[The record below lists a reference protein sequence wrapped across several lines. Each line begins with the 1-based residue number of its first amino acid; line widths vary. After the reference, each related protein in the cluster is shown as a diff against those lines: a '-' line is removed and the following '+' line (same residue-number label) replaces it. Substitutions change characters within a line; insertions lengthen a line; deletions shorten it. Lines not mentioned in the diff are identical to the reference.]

1 MARDNFYT
9 PESGRGT
16 TRPLMEDDDLLSPS
30 SEQRDDL
37 LADEL
42 DDELESEPQ
51 FLRASKRVAVRKGS
65 VTRKTAN
72 RLRIIVIAATAVA
85 IFGGVTLSLYHYATT
100 SWRFRVESSDD
111 IETSGLH
118 NVSRAQVM
126 EVMGADIGRNIFK
139 VSLDDRRK
147 QLEDIPWVES
157 ATLMRLLPAKMRIN
171 IVERKPV
178 AFIRVRSKIA
188 LIDGNGVVMEML
200 PRGQTKYSFPV
211 MATTG
216 DEPVSTLAARMKI
229 FSAVAKDLD
238 SDGANYSKELSEVDL
253 TDPDD
258 AKVTVEDPNGAL
270 VVHLGN
276 ANYLDRYKIYVRHIA
291 EWRQQFNKL
300 ESVDLR
306 FNGQVI
312 VNADGRA
319 NTNSAERTKKEVGKH
334 GG

>member
-16 TRPLMEDDDLLSPS
+16 TRPLLEDDEFASSSAQLDEEMHDLPP
-30 SEQRDDL
+30 
-37 LADEL
+37 DEL
-42 DDELESEPQ
+42 DTEPESEPQ
-51 FLRASKRVAVRKGS
+51 FLRATKRVPVRKGS

-72 RLRIIVIAATAVA
+72 RLRIIVIAAGTISVCAAVT
-85 IFGGVTLSLYHYATT
+85 IGLYHYATT
-100 SWRFRVESSDD
+100 SWRFRIESSDD
-111 IETSGLH
+111 IQTTGLQS
-118 NVSRAQVM
+118 VSRTQVM
-126 EVMGADIGRNIFK
+126 EVMGSDIGRNIFR

-147 QLEDIPWVES
+147 QLEEIPWVES
-157 ATLMRLLPAKMRIN
+157 ATLMRLLPDRLRIN
-171 IVERKPV
+171 VTERKPI
-178 AFIRVRSKIA
+178 AFVRLRSKIA
-188 LIDGNGVVMEML
+188 LIDANGVVMDML
-200 PRGQTKYSFPV
+200 PHSPTKYSFPV
-211 MATTG
+211 VATTG

-229 FSAVAKDLD
+229 YSVVIKELD
-238 SDGANYSKELSEVDL
+238 SDGANYSKDLSEVDL

-258 AKVTVEDPNGAL
+258 AKITVEDPNGAL
-270 VVHLGN
+270 IIHLGS

-319 NTNSAERTKKEVGKH
+319 NANGTIADAAQKK
-334 GG
+334 

>member
-16 TRPLMEDDDLLSPS
+16 TRPLIEDDDLASPS
-30 SEQRDDL
+30 SSELTDDL

-42 DDELESEPQ
+42 DNEPESEPQ
-51 FLRASKRVAVRKGS
+51 FLRATKRVPVRKGS

-72 RLRIIVIAATAVA
+72 RLRIIVIAATALA
-85 IFGGVTLSLYHYATT
+85 IFGGVTLGLYRYATT
-100 SWRFRVESSDD
+100 SWRFRIESSDD
-111 IETSGLH
+111 IETAGLH

-147 QLEDIPWVES
+147 QLEEIPWVES
-157 ATLMRLLPAKMRIN
+157 ATLMRLLPAKLRIN

-178 AFIRVRSKIA
+178 AFVRMRSKIS
-188 LIDGNGVVMEML
+188 LIDANGVVMDML
-200 PRGQTKYSFPV
+200 RGQTKYSFPV
-211 MATTG
+211 LATTG

-229 FSAVAKDLD
+229 YAAVVKDLD
-238 SDGANYSKELSEVDL
+238 SEGANYSRDLSEVDL

-276 ANYLDRYKIYVRHIA
+276 ASYLDRYKIYVRHIA

-319 NTNSAERTKKEVGKH
+319 STNSAEPAKKEVGKH

>member
-16 TRPLMEDDDLLSPS
+16 TRPLVEGDDLASPS
-30 SEQRDDL
+30 SVERGEL
-37 LADEL
+37 LTDNL
-42 DDELESEPQ
+42 DNDAESEPQ
-51 FLRASKRVAVRKGS
+51 FLRATRRVAVRKGS

-72 RLRIIVIAATAVA
+72 RLRMIVIASTVVA
-85 IFGGVTLSLYHYATT
+85 IFGVATLSLYRYATT
-100 SWRFRVESSDD
+100 SWRFRIESSDD
-111 IETSGLH
+111 IQTAGLH

-126 EVMGADIGRNIFK
+126 DVMGADIGRNIFK

-147 QLEDIPWVES
+147 QIEEVPWVES
-157 ATLMRLLPAKMRIN
+157 ATLMRLLPAKLRIE
-171 IVERKPV
+171 IVERKPM
-178 AFIRVRSKIA
+178 AFVRVRSKIA
-188 LIDGNGVVMEML
+188 LIDANGVVMDML
-200 PRGQTKYSFPV
+200 RGQTKYSFPV
-211 MATTG
+211 LATTG

-229 FSAVAKDLD
+229 YSALVKNLD
-238 SDGANYSKELSEVDL
+238 SGGADYSKALSEVDL

-258 AKVTVEDPNGAL
+258 AKITVEDPNGAL
-270 VVHLGN
+270 IVHLGSG
-276 ANYLDRYKIYVRHIA
+276 NYLDRYKIYVRHIA

-319 NTNSAERTKKEVGKH
+319 STNGAEPAKKEVGKH